1 MFARYKGAKS
11 GLTEGKVYIAKP
23 QIEDNSMVGLGHLD
37 IQDDDGKIVQIHP
50 EDKTSGQFEFLGEIY
65 AVVIEP
71 FDGFVVGD
79 VVVLSDATDSQQ
91 GILYNVKGSG
101 YRDSA
106 SVCILDRTNV
116 YPGVVVMEIS
126 TGNWVKVRMV
136 DEALWVR
143 VDDSE
148 SMRSPEEFRFAVSDG
163 GIMSEP
169 VIRCLDASGEP
180 SLTVGRYYVVQKTI
194 EAFGCV
200 VVKNDIGI
208 LATYM
213 DNRFQIGG

>member
-1 MFARYKGAKS
+1 MMFARYKGARP

-37 IQDDDGKIVQIHP
+37 IQDDDGKIIQIHP
-50 EDKTSGQFEFLGEIY
+50 EDRTSGQFEFLEEIY
-65 AVVIEP
+65 AVAIEP

-143 VDDSE
+143 VDDAE
-148 SMRSPEEFRFAVSDG
+148 SMRSPRSFGLRYQ
-163 GIMSEP
+163 M
-169 VIRCLDASGEP
+169 GESCQSP
-180 SLTVGRYYVVQKTI
+180 L
-194 EAFGCV
+194 
-200 VVKNDIGI
+200 
-208 LATYM
+208 
-213 DNRFQIGG
+213 